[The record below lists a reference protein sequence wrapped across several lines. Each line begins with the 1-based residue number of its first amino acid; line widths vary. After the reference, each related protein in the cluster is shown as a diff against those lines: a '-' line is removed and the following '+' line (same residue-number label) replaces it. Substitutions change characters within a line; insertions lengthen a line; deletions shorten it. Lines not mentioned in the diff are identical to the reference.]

1 MTEEVGVNM
10 LCDPG
15 LFPILLDDLLDAS
28 GREQGVTSRLEEIA
42 ILGIGAQMT
51 LQHQAKA
58 GRKQDIAGLPSLAL
72 RDKYFALR
80 KVDIGDFDLH
90 QFTDPNRREEEQ
102 LEHDLMLQ
110 VAALLEHT
118 EEFLES
124 RLWQELRQ
132 LALFGR
138 FAES

>member
-1 MTEEVGVNM
+1 
-10 LCDPG
+10 
-15 LFPILLDDLLDAS
+15 
-28 GREQGVTSRLEEIA
+28 
-42 ILGIGAQMT
+42 MT

-90 QFTDPNRREEEQ
+90 QFTDP
-102 LEHDLMLQ
+102 HDLMLQ

-118 EEFLES
+118 EEFLEI

>member
-1 MTEEVGVNM
+1 MVAEMRMHV
-10 LCDPG
+10 LCNPG
-15 LFPILLDDLLDAS
+15 LFPVVFDDLLDAA
-28 GREQGVTSRLEEIA
+28 GREWGVAGRLEEIA

-72 RDKYFALR
+72 HDKYFALR

-118 EEFLES
+118 EEFLEI